1 MKKSLFL
8 RLQTNSRL
16 IAKTLFVGIF
26 MIVLL
31 TVVGIITWHGY
42 RDTIIESQ
50 TAQLE
55 LVVDTVSDMISF
67 TLDEYVSR
75 LEAAVV
81 KAQQHPDEIPN
92 LSVSDTVVDIW
103 FEDSDGNFLE
113 SRHGVFAESDRK
125 LTETNGIE
133 YWQYHNGDRHYL
145 VLKKKVNDK
154 YVCLVTDSEKYYSEI
169 VSDIRVGANGYFVIK
184 SSENVIIMHPVREQW
199 GKDTVNGRLQLYSD
213 KNLELNDLE
222 DLLQA
227 QLTEESAVMDY
238 YSYWWSDPDLPRVH
252 KVSAFQRIKVGDDF
266 WTASAVLDYDDL
278 YKPVSQSF
286 QKLLIFFV
294 LLMGFVVLTTVYIFK
309 LLIKN
314 RNSARKIDSL
324 EEINSALEELHRS
337 EETLAHSQR
346 LQLMGTLTGG
356 IAHEFNN
363 FLTPITGYADLIMA
377 DSDPESEIYDNAFE
391 ISEAAEKAK
400 DVVKQ
405 ISSMSR
411 KNIET
416 VYDTVDVKNLL
427 EQTLKLVHTN
437 LPKNVKL
444 KSDTETENALILGNA
459 TQLQQVL
466 LNISVNAIHAMKE
479 GGGTLTISDEIVE
492 REAVAKRFTDENIP
506 EQWKNYVLIRIS
518 DTGTGMSKD
527 VLERIFDPFF
537 TTKKTGEGTG
547 LGLSIAEQIIR
558 THKGRITAESEVGK
572 GSEFFIYL
580 PCLEQTQNEEQ
591 LGWGQRQNLNILIAD
606 DNRKVLSMLEKD
618 LGSLDMTVKTASKLE
633 DIRRFLEEEPFDVL
647 LIDESLSNGSG
658 VNFCMSIQ
666 NRFRNLTRIIMTS
679 SPNKE
684 IVEAKRHKIIDG
696 YIVKPVA
703 ASTLMEVIRTSKRQ

>member
-16 IAKTLFVGIF
+16 IAKTLFIGIF

-81 KAQQHPDEIPN
+81 KAQQHPNEIPN

-294 LLMGFVVLTTVYIFK
+294 LLMGFVILTTVYIFK

-377 DSDPESEIYDNAFE
+377 DSDPESEIYDNALE

-479 GGGTLTISDEIVE
+479 GGGTLTISDEIVT
-492 REAVAKRFTDENIP
+492 REDVAKRFTDENIP

-518 DTGTGMSKD
+518 DTGAGMSKD

-591 LGWGQRQNLNILIAD
+591 LGWGQRHNLNILIAD

-633 DIRRFLEEEPFDVL
+633 DIRRLLDETPFDVL

-684 IVEAKRHKIIDG
+684 IIEAKRHKIIDG

>member
-8 RLQTNSRL
+8 RMQSNSQL
-16 IAKTLFVGIF
+16 IAKTFFIGIF
-26 MIVLL
+26 MIILL

-81 KAQQHPDEIPN
+81 KVQQHPDEIPN

-113 SRHGVFAESDRK
+113 SKHGVFAESDRK

-416 VYDTVDVKNLL
+416 VYDTVDVKDLL

-479 GGGTLTISDEIVE
+479 GGGTLTISDEIVT
-492 REAVAKRFTDENIP
+492 REDIAKRFTDENIP

-558 THKGRITAESEVGK
+558 THKGRIAAESEVGK

-580 PCLEQTQNEEQ
+580 PCLEQTQSEEQ

-618 LGSLDMTVKTASKLE
+618 LGSLDITVKTASKLE
-633 DIRRFLEEEPFDVL
+633 DIRRLLDEEPFDVL

>member
-1 MKKSLFL
+1 MKKTLFL
-8 RLQTNSRL
+8 RMQSNSQL
-16 IAKTLFVGIF
+16 IAKTFFIGIF
-26 MIVLL
+26 MIILL

-294 LLMGFVVLTTVYIFK
+294 LLMGFVILTTVYIFK

-416 VYDTVDVKNLL
+416 VYDTVNVKNLL

-506 EQWKNYVLIRIS
+506 KQWKNYVLIRIS

-618 LGSLDMTVKTASKLE
+618 LGSLDMTVKIASKLE
-633 DIRRFLEEEPFDVL
+633 DIRRLLEEEPFDVL

>member
-479 GGGTLTISDEIVE
+479 GGGTLTISDEIVT
-492 REAVAKRFTDENIP
+492 REDVAKRFTDENIP

-618 LGSLDMTVKTASKLE
+618 LGSLDMTVKIASKLE
-633 DIRRFLEEEPFDVL
+633 DIRRLLEEEPFDVL

>member
-81 KAQQHPDEIPN
+81 KARQHPDEIPN

-633 DIRRFLEEEPFDVL
+633 DIRRLLEEKPFDVL